1 VVKALHSEAERF
13 QKDSRH
19 SKCFSNRR
27 LATSLREK
35 PIHDHTSS
43 KFITNSSGHDEHD
56 WKAQKQLLPSV
67 SKADSGGMRS
77 MLLVADESW
86 DVVTLIYI
94 FIRYHSALLVNL
106 WSRIYPKLLFDKTHS
121 EFDTKKQ
128 AEVHMVV
135 FLCW

>member
-1 VVKALHSEAERF
+1 LRIQKVSNVSRLKKYFFVLPLHFGDVVKALHSEAERF

-94 FIRYHSALLVNL
+94 FYTVS
-106 WSRIYPKLLFDKTHS
+106 
-121 EFDTKKQ
+121 
-128 AEVHMVV
+128 
-135 FLCW
+135 